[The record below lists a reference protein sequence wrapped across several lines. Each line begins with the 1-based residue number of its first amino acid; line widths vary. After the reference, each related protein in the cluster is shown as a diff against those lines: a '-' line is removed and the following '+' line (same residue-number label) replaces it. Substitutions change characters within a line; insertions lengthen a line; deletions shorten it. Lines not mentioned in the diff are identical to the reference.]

1 MQKYE
6 LTSRRTSDGTN
17 LEVRLEEMAARHRED
32 PSYRL
37 GETVDELH
45 KTYELTIQRQ
55 AYKNSRNPGGGPPNP
70 MGGPKPGAGPP
81 RC

>member
-37 GETVDELH
+37 GEMVDEL
-45 KTYELTIQRQ
+45 
-55 AYKNSRNPGGGPPNP
+55 P
-70 MGGPKPGAGPP
+70 
-81 RC
+81 